1 MTLIIDTFVF
11 RFKRGYYMLGVLIWL
26 IVILLICFS
35 VSGGFWMLPVYLV
48 FCVVLGLYIG
58 IKRL

>member
-1 MTLIIDTFVF
+1 
-11 RFKRGYYMLGVLIWL
+11 MLGVLIWL

-35 VSGGFWMLPVYLV
+35 VSGGFWLLPVYLI
-48 FCVVLGLYIG
+48 FCILLGLYIG